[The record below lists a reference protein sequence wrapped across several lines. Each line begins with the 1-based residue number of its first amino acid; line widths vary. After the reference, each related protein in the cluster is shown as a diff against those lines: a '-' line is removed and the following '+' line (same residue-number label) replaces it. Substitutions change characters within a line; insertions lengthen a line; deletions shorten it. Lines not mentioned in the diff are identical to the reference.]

1 MKTPHKGWILLA
13 MVIAAVGAA
22 IHLAAI
28 LGGPAWYAFFDAPPF
43 IVASAR
49 AGTWLAPVGAAVIA
63 GLMTLCAAYAASA
76 LGLVRRLPLLR
87 LGLAAIAAM
96 CLVRALLL
104 IPAVV
109 RYPELL
115 NTFQLVASAVW
126 GLAGLGFAV
135 GFVASRRQPKLLPR
149 AVAPG
154 SATQS

>member
-1 MKTPHKGWILLA
+1 MKNPNKGWIVLA
-13 MVIAAVGAA
+13 MVIAAAGAA
-22 IHLAAI
+22 VHVAAI

-76 LGLVRRLPLLR
+76 LGLIRRLPLLR
-87 LGLAAIAAM
+87 LGLVSIAAL

-104 IPAVV
+104 VPAAIK
-109 RYPELL
+109 YPELL

-126 GLAGLGFAV
+126 GLAGAGFAA
-135 GFVASRRQPKLLPR
+135 GFVASRRQPTLLPR
-149 AVAPG
+149 AVSPG